1 MIETEVKYIICDG
14 AEQNFLTDP
23 VTKAMSKYRENAYE
37 WEMKKS
43 AEAVLPK
50 VATGCKVIESY
61 TYKADVDDCLMMDV
75 DTIENFLDIIKESQT
90 QIPILERR
98 LEILNRQITDIEH
111 FIQFK
116 DLNVPSGF
124 KIYKKLQEK
133 RRDRAF
139 VKGKLRILRDVR
151 NLKIDDKVLEDLVK
165 LFRQELTYKPRE
177 LNFEE
182 ML

>member
-1 MIETEVKYIICDG
+1 MIETEVKYIICDS

-50 VATGCKVIESY
+50 VAPGCKVIESY
-61 TYKADVDDCLMMDV
+61 TYKADVDDCLMMDCQ
-75 DTIENFLDIIKESQT
+75 TIENFLDIVKESQT
-90 QIPILERR
+90 QVPILERR
-98 LEILNRQITDIEH
+98 LDILNRQITDIEH

-116 DLNVPSGF
+116 DLNVPSGY

-133 RRDRAF
+133 RRDIAF
-139 VKGKLRILRDVR
+139 VKGKIRILKDIRGLR
-151 NLKIDDKVLEDLVK
+151 IDDKVLEDLVK
-165 LFRQELTYKPRE
+165 LFKEQLTYKPRE

>member
-1 MIETEVKYIICDG
+1 MIETEVKYIICDST
-14 AEQNFLTDP
+14 EQNFLTDP

-50 VATGCKVIESY
+50 VAPGCKVIESY
-61 TYKADVDDCLMMDV
+61 TYKADVDDCLMMDCQ
-75 DTIENFLDIIKESQT
+75 TIENFLDIVKESQT
-90 QIPILERR
+90 QVPILERR
-98 LEILNRQITDIEH
+98 LDVLNRQITDIEH

-116 DLNVPSGF
+116 DLNVPSGY

-139 VKGKLRILRDVR
+139 VKGKIRILKDIR
-151 NLKIDDKVLEDLVK
+151 NLRIDDKVLEDLVK
-165 LFRQELTYKPRE
+165 LFKEQLTYKPRE